1 MAALEDDTS
10 DAFEGLHYPAP
21 KVSVVVEPLT
31 VPPAP
36 TVQTPKELY
45 VNFQRMKA
53 SGIQGSTNLIEAKNW
68 LDDLQDVSLITWE
81 DFVGEFKE
89 KYFNTEIMEAQ
100 QDEFNSFCQGNLSIA
115 QAIKIPYPPITVA
128 KCVSRAIRAEYWI
141 GQDKEQWAKFFKAK
155 KEDKAQ
161 AK

>member
-1 MAALEDDTS
+1 MGGLRAQLAQQNLGPPGVGVLPTPVNQSTALDIPNADLWEI
-10 DAFEGLHYPAP
+10 
-21 KVSVVVEPLT
+21 
-31 VPPAP
+31 
-36 TVQTPKELY
+36 VQI
-45 VNFQRMKA
+45 R
-53 SGIQGSTNLIEAKNW
+53 
-68 LDDLQDVSLITWE
+68 QDVSLMTWE

-100 QDEFNSFCQGNLSIA
+100 QDEFNR
-115 QAIKIPYPPITVA
+115 PYPPTTVA